1 MRERNEL
8 KNIATIIANRFDSR
22 KATLYYLKSIH
33 PEADRVNAM
42 NNILPSGIES
52 LGVTESRM
60 VLRYLDKKYDDC
72 HNTYIVGIKNTK
84 NEEWYVEMERG
95 LA

>member
-8 KNIATIIANRFDSR
+8 KNIANMIANRFDSR
-22 KATLYYLKSIH
+22 KAALCCLKNIR

-42 NNILPSGIES
+42 NNILPSGIEF

-60 VLRYLDKKYDDC
+60 VLRYLDERYDDC
-72 HNTYIVGIKNTK
+72 HNAYIVGIKNTK